1 MSGVLG
7 SLEIAR
13 RALLAQQYVQRTIGQ
28 NLANAATP
36 GYTRQRADLSPAPG
50 GIGVDVALVRRIRD
64 RFLDLRL
71 LNEQAELARG
81 ETQYTI
87 LQRLQGAFDPSEAGL
102 GGALDRFFMA
112 MQDLATHPTDL
123 AARASVRETGRA
135 LGTAL
140 RSARGEVDAL
150 KNDLGTEISSRV
162 ADANSL
168 LTQIANLNREIIGR
182 PASDEP
188 RDLLDRR
195 DQLVIELGKIVG
207 TTVTD
212 RADGSVQVAM
222 AGSGILLVDGTRAA
236 TLAATTNL
244 VTDTVDVTADGAA
257 ITPQS
262 GRLAPLVNA
271 RNASTGLVKQATADL
286 NSLATALI
294 EEINRLHGSGA
305 GLTALTTSTSTNEV
319 SAPTTPLTAAGLPFT
334 PVTGSFQIY
343 AYDSTGSVVSSGT
356 VTVTAGA
363 TTLNDVA
370 TQINAIANMSA
381 TVSGNTISVDAN
393 AGFTYAFANDT
404 SDTLLALGLNGFFKG
419 DDSLTIDLN
428 DLIANDVTKIAAA
441 RADASGLVHSGDG
454 ANALDMARLRTALT
468 MSGGTS
474 AYHDFLGS
482 VIGGIG
488 SQALEAGNAFEAQ
501 ESAVALVQ
509 GLRDQV
515 SGVSIDEEM
524 TMLIQSQQAYEA
536 AARYVRSIQETLD
549 ALLAMI

>member
-1 MSGVLG
+1 MSGVFG

-28 NLANAATP
+28 NVANAATP
-36 GYTRQRADLSPAPG
+36 GYTRQRAELSPAPG
-50 GIGVDVALVRRIRD
+50 GIGVDVASVRRIRD

-71 LNEQAELARG
+71 LSEQADLARG

-87 LQRLQGAFDPSEAGL
+87 LQRLQGVFDPSEAGL
-102 GGALDRFFMA
+102 GGSLDRFFMA
-112 MQDLATHPTDL
+112 MQDLATYPTDL
-123 AARASVRETGRA
+123 AVRASVRETGRA
-135 LGTAL
+135 LGAAL
-140 RSARGEVDAL
+140 RSARGEIDVL
-150 KNDLGTEISSRV
+150 KSDIGAEISSRV
-162 ADANSL
+162 TDANSL
-168 LTQIANLNREIIGR
+168 LTQIAGLNQQIMGR
-182 PASDEP
+182 PAADEP
-188 RDLLDRR
+188 RDLMDRR
-195 DQLVIELGKIVG
+195 DQLVTELGKIVG
-207 TTVTD
+207 VTVAD
-212 RADGSVQVAM
+212 RADGSVQVTV
-222 AGSGILLVDGTRAA
+222 AGTGILLVDGTRAA

-244 VTDTVDVTADGAA
+244 VTDTVDVTADGNA
-257 ITPQS
+257 ITPRS
-262 GRLAPLVNA
+262 GRLAALVSA

-286 NSLATALI
+286 DGLAAAII
-294 EEINRLHGSGA
+294 ERVNRLHGDGA
-305 GLTALTTSTSTNEV
+305 GLTGLTTAASTNQV
-319 SAPTTPLTAAGLPFT
+319 STPATALTAAGLPFT
-334 PVTGSFQIY
+334 PVTGSFDVY

-370 TQINAIANMSA
+370 TQINAIANMTA

-393 AGFTYAFANDT
+393 AGFTYALANDS

-419 DDSLTIDLN
+419 SDSLTIDLN
-428 DLIANDVTKIAAA
+428 DLVANDVENIAAT
-441 RADASGLVHSGDG
+441 RADATGLVHPGDG
-454 ANALDMARLRTALT
+454 ANALDMARLSTVLT

-474 AYHDFLGS
+474 TFHDFLGS

-488 SQALEAGNAFEAQ
+488 SQALEAQNALGAQ
-501 ESAVALVQ
+501 EGAVALVQ